1 MSGKLR
7 WSAEQLQK
15 YLERRGAA
23 PAPKPEEKP
32 LAPKPR
38 KYRNEPVEEGG
49 IRFDSKKERDRY
61 RELMARARVGEITTP
76 SRQVRFAIVV
86 AGLHICDY
94 VADFA
99 YHERD
104 GLTGARGLHVVEDA
118 KSEITRKQPVYR
130 LKRKL
135 MQAVHGIEIREV

>member
-1 MSGKLR
+1 MSGMLR

-15 YLERRGAA
+15 YLERRGA
-23 PAPKPEEKP
+23 PAPKPEQKP
-32 LAPKPR
+32 PAPKPR
-38 KYRNEPVEEGG
+38 KYRNEPVEEDG

-61 RELMARARVGEITTP
+61 RELMVRARAGEITTP
-76 SRQVRFAIVV
+76 NRQMRFAIVV

-104 GLTGARGLHVVEDA
+104 ALTGARGLYVVEDV

-130 LKRKL
+130 LKHRL
-135 MQAVHGIEIREV
+135 MQAVHRIEIREV